1 MMSVIIVGIIVLLF
15 IIWTVSTYNK
25 FVTVRERVDNG
36 KAQTAAQIESRWHAV
51 KSLISATKK
60 YAKYESEVLE
70 NVIEQRT
77 SISSDSTVK
86 EMEHDDAELNHVM
99 GRLLAVSESYP
110 ELKAS

>member
-1 MMSVIIVGIIVLLF
+1 
-15 IIWTVSTYNK
+15 
-25 FVTVRERVDNG
+25 
-36 KAQTAAQIESRWHAV
+36 
-51 KSLISATKK
+51 
-60 YAKYESEVLE
+60 KYESEVLE

-110 ELKAS
+110 ELKASDVYERTMESIHQYEDNVRNARMIYNDVVTKFQRKLKIFSINMLARKFNFTSRE